1 MQFLRLKKKL
11 KQKRTNMQKCEIKR
25 PKKEKIKKDLDV
37 ILDTLDLKK
46 TKNKIGIKNGNLTK
60 RKVKRLK
67 FDKTD

>member
-1 MQFLRLKKKL
+1 MRDQSAILGTLGLR
-11 KQKRTNMQKCEIKR
+11 
-25 PKKEKIKKDLDV
+25 
-37 ILDTLDLKK
+37 KK

>member
-1 MQFLRLKKKL
+1 MKFW
-11 KQKRTNMQKCEIKR
+11 
-25 PKKEKIKKDLDV
+25 
-37 ILDTLDLKK
+37 TLWTQRKK